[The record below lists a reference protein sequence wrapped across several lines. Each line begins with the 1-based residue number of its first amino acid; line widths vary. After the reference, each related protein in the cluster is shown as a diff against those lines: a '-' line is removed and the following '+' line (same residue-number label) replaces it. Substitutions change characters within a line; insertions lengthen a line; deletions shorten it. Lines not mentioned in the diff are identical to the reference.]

1 MKGMIIIDKLLKN
14 LLRLIFSMSL
24 FLFVIISSVK
34 ITLNFRPLY
43 YFDIKYLNLE
53 KYTSLNNLQIKSTY
67 DYLINYLNSSKSI
80 DFNIPLLPSS
90 QEGIIHFIEVK
101 KLFLKFNFILGIC
114 TLITI
119 FAIYFAIKYKDYLFL
134 KWCSNI
140 IFCTCFLLL
149 SGFLW
154 NFDKCFTFFH
164 KLFFNNDY
172 WLLDPKTD
180 PIINILPETYFLHCA
195 LLILLLVISCSI
207 LLRLLYRK
215 IRDDK

>member
-1 MKGMIIIDKLLKN
+1 MIIIDRLLKF
-14 LLRLIFSMSL
+14 LLKLVFSISLSL
-24 FLFVIISSVK
+24 FAIISSVK
-34 ITLNFRPLY
+34 ITLNFKPLY
-43 YFDIKYLNLE
+43 YFDINYLNLE
-53 KYTSLNNLQIKSTY
+53 KYTSLNKLQIKSSY
-67 DYLINYLNSSKSI
+67 NYLIAYMNSSNTSN
-80 DFNIPLLPSS
+80 FNIPFLPSS

-101 KLFLKFNFILGIC
+101 KLFFKLNFALGLC
-114 TLITI
+114 TLIII
-119 FAIYFAIKYKDYLFL
+119 FAIYFGFRYKDYIFL

-154 NFDKCFTFFH
+154 DFDKCFTFFH

-195 LLILLLVISCSI
+195 LLILFLVIGFSI
-207 LLRLLYRK
+207 LFRLIYK
-215 IRDDK
+215 KTRDAK

>member
-1 MKGMIIIDKLLKN
+1 MFIIYKLLNN
-14 LLRLIFSMSL
+14 LLKLIFSTSL
-24 FLFVIISSVK
+24 FLFIIISSVK

-43 YFDIKYLNLE
+43 YFDINYLSIE
-53 KYTSLNNLQIKSTY
+53 KYTSLNNFQIKLTY
-67 DYLINYLNSSKSI
+67 NYLIDYLNSSKDI
-80 DFNIPLLPSS
+80 AFNIPLLPSS
-90 QEGIIHFIEVK
+90 QEGLIHFIEVK
-101 KLFLKFNFILGIC
+101 KLFFKFNLILGIC
-114 TLITI
+114 ALITI
-119 FAIYFAIKYKDYLFL
+119 FSIYFAIKYKDYLFL

-140 IFCTCFLLL
+140 IFCTCFILL
-149 SGFLW
+149 SSFLW

-207 LLRLLYRK
+207 LLRLLYK
-215 IRDDK
+215 KLRDDK